1 VILDVG
7 PVGHGG
13 ICVAHAPDGRA
24 VLVRHTLPG
33 ERVRVEVTEEK
44 ASFLRADAVEIIEA
58 SPHRVA
64 PPCAFAGPGRCGGCD
79 WQHVDLAEQR
89 KLKAEV
95 IDAALRR
102 MAKVER
108 DIVVEAV
115 PGDAEGLGWRTR
127 MRLAV
132 GPDGSAGLHRH
143 RSSQI
148 EHITDCLIA
157 HESLPVASV
166 VAQLWPDVEAV
177 ELQASEEEVAAGRT
191 FRIPEGGFW
200 QVHPGAP
207 EALISAVLGFF
218 DVEPADRCLD
228 LYGGVGLFAG
238 ALAPLVP
245 AGQVVM
251 VENNREAA
259 AAAVSNLADLP
270 NVRVAVDQV
279 SRWLARDSVAKD
291 GAGADLVVLD
301 PPRKGAGAVVVESI
315 IAARPRQVCYVA
327 CEPASL
333 ARDVANFIA
342 GGWALTGL
350 RAFDLFPMTSHVE
363 CVALLEPIGR
373 RAQR

>member
-1 VILDVG
+1 VIVEVG

-13 ICVAHAPDGRA
+13 ICVAHAADGRA
-24 VLVRHTLPG
+24 ILVRHALPG
-33 ERVRVEVTEEK
+33 ERVRVEITEEK
-44 ASFLRADAVEIIEA
+44 SSFLRADAVEIIAA
-58 SPHRVA
+58 SPHRVV
-64 PPCAFAGPGRCGGCD
+64 PPCQFAGPGRCGGCD
-79 WQHVDLAEQR
+79 WQHVELAEQR

-95 IDAALRR
+95 VDAALRR
-102 MAKVER
+102 LAKVEHEV
-108 DIVVEAV
+108 VVEAV
-115 PGDAEGLGWRTR
+115 AGDVQGLGWRTR

-132 GPDGSAGLHRH
+132 GSDGSAGLHRH

-166 VAQLWPDVEAV
+166 VAEKWPDVEAV
-177 ELQASEEEVAAGRT
+177 DLQSSEEEIAAGRT

-207 EALISAVLGFF
+207 EALVGAVLGFF
-218 DVEPADRCLD
+218 DIDPGDRCLD

-245 AGQVVM
+245 KGGVVV
-251 VENNREAA
+251 VENHREAA
-259 AAAVSNLADLP
+259 DAAVANLADLP
-270 NVRVAVDQV
+270 NVRVAIDQV
-279 SRWLARDSVAKD
+279 SRWLARDAVAKD
-291 GAGADLVVLD
+291 GAGTDLVVLD
-301 PPRKGAGAVVVESI
+301 PPRKGAGAAVVERI

-333 ARDVANFIA
+333 ARDVATFA
-342 GGWALTGL
+342 AAGWALTGL

-363 CVALLEPIGR
+363 CVALLEP
-373 RAQR
+373 AS